1 MFYTSGSSSSA
12 KSSIEDKNKKNTP
25 TYTYN
30 ANANNINGINPTNGW
45 GSNQTQAPGKVNY
58 GGAPSV
64 VPPTDPDN
72 STTVVTNSNANAS
85 VNAITDLLN
94 AQRAQYEAQLA
105 EMQRLKQ
112 EAAQN
117 AYNANLSALTNAYN
131 SRVGNLGANYESTKG
146 QLADNYNMSVN
157 NLNQNAENALREAYI
172 NRMQNERALAQQMAL
187 NGING
192 GASETTI
199 ANMLNNYGNNRN
211 DINTQVAN
219 NLASLENAYNNNLAS
234 AEQNYNDAL
243 NNAEN
248 QRLGYI
254 MNLNNDLNNGIANS
268 YNDMYNAY
276 GNLSND
282 YTKAMIDLIEAQEKA
297 RIANSNI
304 VRNTNANSG
313 ISVAD
318 TSASA
323 PDFTTRTGITN
334 YIKNRLE
341 NLGSISDI
349 TNELYSNG
357 ITDANLIKQIFKDLK
372 ILE

>member
-1 MFYTSGSSSSA
+1 MYYTSGNSSSV
-12 KSSIEDKNKKNTP
+12 KSSVGNNEKKN

-64 VPPTDPDN
+64 VTPPTPAQTN
-72 STTVVTNSNANAS
+72 VSVGNTVSNSNAS
-85 VNAITDLLN
+85 MNAITDLLN

-268 YNDMYNAY
+268 YNDMYSAY

-304 VRNTNANSG
+304 ARNTNANSG